1 MHICIKNVFVY
12 FGHNVTTHDL
22 MYFISLVCI
31 CICGGDF
38 LGGGMA
44 LLTNGGLA
52 AVADQLK
59 SENKTRN

>member
-1 MHICIKNVFVY
+1 MHIWIKNVFVIWQ
-12 FGHNVTTHDL
+12 L
-22 MYFISLVCI
+22 MTK

-38 LGGGMA
+38 LGGGLA